1 MLRAL
6 AIFWVVLISV
16 QSFYQ
21 GLIYTYYVLNKDY
34 IVAQLCENKAKPAL
48 QCDGKCHLKKVLQI
62 SKEQNTTEPQPFLPS
77 LEEIKPPILFY
88 EQIAAHFLDAATYY
102 MDNLDEGILFEYA
115 FDYQYVP
122 VFTSFQP
129 PRA

>member
-6 AIFWVVLISV
+6 AILWVLLISI

-48 QCDGKCHLKKVLQI
+48 ECDGKCHLRKVLQV
-62 SKEQNTTEPQPFLPS
+62 SKDRNTQESEPFLPS
-77 LEEIKPPILFY
+77 LEEIKPPVLFCKDVMPLSLRLEAYNVLDFY
-88 EQIAAHFLDAATYY
+88 EDAP
-102 MDNLDEGILFEYA
+102 FEYL
-115 FDYQYVP
+115 FNYHYTP
-122 VFTSFQP
+122 VFTAFEP
-129 PRA
+129 PKA

>member
-6 AIFWVVLISV
+6 AIFWILLISV
-16 QSFYQ
+16 QSLYQ

-34 IVAQLCENKAKPAL
+34 IVAKLCKNKANPRL
-48 QCDGKCHLKKVLQI
+48 QCDGKCHLKKVLQV
-62 SKEQNTTEPQPFLPS
+62 SKERNAPEQQPFLPS

-88 EQIAAHFLDAATYY
+88 EQITFHLLDTATDCF
-102 MDNLDEGILFEYA
+102 DNLYETPPFEYA
-115 FDYQYVP
+115 FNYQYTP
-122 VFTSFQP
+122 VFTAFQP

>member
-6 AIFWVVLISV
+6 AILWILLISV

-34 IVAQLCENKAKPAL
+34 IVAKLCKNRAKPEL

-62 SKEQNTTEPQPFLPS
+62 SKERSAPEQQPFLPS
-77 LEEIKPPILFY
+77 LEEIKPPVLFY
-88 EQIAAHFLDAATYY
+88 EQVAFHFLDTA
-102 MDNLDEGILFEYA
+102 MHFFDNLQENILFEYA
-115 FDYQYVP
+115 FNYHYMP

>member
-6 AIFWVVLISV
+6 AILWILLISV

-34 IVAQLCENKAKPAL
+34 IVAELCENRAKPAL
-48 QCDGKCHLKKVLQI
+48 QCEGKCHLKKVLQI
-62 SKEQNTTEPQPFLPS
+62 SKERSTPEQQPFLPS
-77 LEEIKPPILFY
+77 LEEIKSPVLFY
-88 EQIAAHFLDAATYY
+88 EQVAVHFLDTAVHSL
-102 MDNLDEGILFEYA
+102 DNLQEDILFEYA
-115 FDYQYVP
+115 FNYQYTP

>member
-6 AIFWVVLISV
+6 AILWILLISV

-34 IVAQLCENKAKPAL
+34 IVAQLCENKAKPEL
-48 QCDGKCHLKKVLQI
+48 QCDGKCHLKKVLQV
-62 SKEQNTTEPQPFLPS
+62 SKERKAPDSQPFLPS
-77 LEEIKPPILFY
+77 LEEIKPPVLFY
-88 EQIAAHFLDAATYY
+88 EQLAFHFLDTATHF
-102 MDNLDEGILFEYA
+102 MDDLYKNALFEYA
-115 FDYQYVP
+115 FDYQYTP
-122 VFTSFQP
+122 VFAAFQP

>member
-6 AIFWVVLISV
+6 AILWILLISV

-34 IVAQLCENKAKPAL
+34 IVAKLCENRAKPEL

-62 SKEQNTTEPQPFLPS
+62 SKEHTAPEQQPFLPS
-77 LEEIKPPILFY
+77 LEEIKPPVLFY
-88 EQIAAHFLDAATYY
+88 EQVAVHFLDTT
-102 MDNLDEGILFEYA
+102 MHSFDNLQENILFEYA
-115 FDYQYVP
+115 FNYQYTP

>member
-6 AIFWVVLISV
+6 AILWILLITV

-34 IVAQLCENKAKPAL
+34 IVAELCENKAKPAL
-48 QCDGKCHLKKVLQI
+48 KCDGKCHLKKVLQV
-62 SKEQNTTEPQPFLPS
+62 SKELNSSEQQPFLPS

-88 EQIAAHFLDAATYY
+88 EQITFHGLDTLTYY
-102 MDNLDEGILFEYA
+102 MDSFYRATPFEYA
-115 FDYQYVP
+115 FNYQYKP
-122 VFTSFQP
+122 VFITFQP

>member
-6 AIFWVVLISV
+6 AILWILLISV

-34 IVAQLCENKAKPAL
+34 IVAKLCENRAKPAL
-48 QCDGKCHLKKVLQI
+48 QCDGKCHLKKVLQV
-62 SKEQNTTEPQPFLPS
+62 SKERSSPEQQPFLPS

-88 EQIAAHFLDAATYY
+88 EQVVVHFLDTA
-102 MDNLDEGILFEYA
+102 MHSLDNLREDILFEYA
-115 FDYQYVP
+115 FNYQYMP